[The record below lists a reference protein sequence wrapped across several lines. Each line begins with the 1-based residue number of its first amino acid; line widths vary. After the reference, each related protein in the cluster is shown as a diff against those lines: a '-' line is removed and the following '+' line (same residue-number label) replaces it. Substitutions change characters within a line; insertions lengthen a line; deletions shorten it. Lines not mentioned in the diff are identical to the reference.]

1 MADDKLE
8 QALSAVDPKKRDL
21 LKKMLVGAAF
31 AVPTVASFSVR
42 DLAYGQISSPITSV
56 TVVDQ

>member
-21 LKKMLVGAAF
+21 LKKMLIGAAF

-42 DLAYGQISSPITSV
+42 DLAYGQISSTLTA
-56 TVVDQ
+56 TVSLD